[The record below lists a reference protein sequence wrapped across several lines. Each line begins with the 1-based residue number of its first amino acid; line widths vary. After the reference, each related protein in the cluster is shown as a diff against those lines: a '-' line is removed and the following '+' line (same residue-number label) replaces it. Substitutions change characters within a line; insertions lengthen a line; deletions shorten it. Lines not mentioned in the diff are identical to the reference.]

1 MVYSLAERRSTERNK
16 RSRQIVSMTTASPS
30 PQSLSSIQPSR
41 PPRNPDG
48 SRLSSVASSIRLLK
62 AFSEQQVEIGISDL
76 AKRLGVAKSTVHRL
90 AVTLVADG
98 MLEQN
103 PDTGKY
109 RLGLSLFRLGSLV
122 RQRMNVSN
130 EGRTLLRELR
140 EKVNETVHLAV
151 LDGAEIMYV
160 YNLESTQAIRM
171 RSDIGVR
178 KPAYCTAEGQALL
191 AHQPPEVVEQMIR
204 HGLPARTPQT
214 ITDPE
219 ALKKVLEGI
228 RARGYAIEDE
238 ESEIGM
244 RCIAVPLF
252 NDASEVVA
260 AVGLAGPVTR
270 LSKKA
275 LSGYIPHVLETAAA
289 ISARLG
295 HRAKAA
301 AI

>member
-1 MVYSLAERRSTERNK
+1 MLYSAAEHRSTERNI
-16 RSRQIVSMTTASPS
+16 SLASPHT
-30 PQSLSSIQPSR
+30 
-41 PPRNPDG
+41 PPRSAEPG
-48 SRLSSVASSIRLLK
+48 RLSSVASSIRLLK

-130 EGRTLLRELR
+130 EGRTLLRELS

-191 AHQPPEVVEQMIR
+191 AHQPPEVVEQVIR

-252 NDASEVVA
+252 NDAGEAVA